1 MKKWIPIILGSIGSF
16 FILKS
21 LFKVDQEKQKV
32 IIVPVVKEERVERTI
47 PVTEKATETPSPKLL
62 NNAPAGTYLESG
74 KVNLNSKR

>member
-1 MKKWIPIILGSIGSF
+1 MKKWIPIILGTIGSF

-21 LFKVDQEKQKV
+21 LFKVDQEQQKV
-32 IIVPVVKEERVERTI
+32 VIVPIAEERVERAI